1 MNQNILVEFLGE
13 FGFQLIETQIDPDC
27 ITINASSTRLSA
39 ACPQCHNESSKVHS
53 GYMRTLTDLSFGT
66 RKVVLHLDIH
76 RFFCIQEECERVT
89 FAEPISDLAIRYA
102 RRTNQLQ
109 AALREIAFEAGGE
122 GGSRMAKKLH
132 YGDISPDTL
141 LRIIRHTPQDE
152 FSTPRC
158 LGVDDWAMKKGRKY
172 GTILVDLEKHTV
184 VDLLPDRT
192 SDVLADWLKA
202 HPGVEIITRDRAGSY
217 SEGATKGA
225 PNAIQIADRFHLL
238 VNLTN
243 TLKEVV
249 QQNPKIL
256 KLPQPSPAPSEPEKI
271 EREPVVE
278 QEIGQAVNASLQQK
292 QELYRQIQDFH
303 RQGVKYCDIA
313 TNLGICINTA
323 MKYANLP
330 EPPAKQ
336 IRSNRKTSGFEQ
348 YIKER
353 WDEGFRSPKQLF
365 LELNNLGYMGSY
377 QTLARY
383 IAELRGPTCNHRHSH
398 VAPKAP
404 SPVLAVSKAAFL
416 LSKPADELDAD
427 ETKLVQHFCLT
438 SNQVKNAYDL
448 AQYFQKMVRE
458 RLSNEFDAWLSLAEK
473 SIAPKIRNFAIGLKR
488 DYKAV
493 KMGLSHPLSN
503 GQTEGQVN
511 RLKLIKRKMYGRANL
526 DLLKQRVRYNE

>member
-1 MNQNILVEFLGE
+1 MNQNILAEVFGE
-13 FGFQLIETQIDPDC
+13 FGFELVETQIDPDC

-39 ACPQCHNESSKVHS
+39 SCLQCHTESSKVHS
-53 GYMRTLTDLSFGT
+53 SYVRTLADLSFGA
-66 RKVVLHLDIH
+66 RKVILHLELH
-76 RFFCIQEECERVT
+76 RFFCIDEECEQVT

-109 AALREIAFEAGGE
+109 AALREIAFESGGE
-122 GGSRMAKKLH
+122 GGARMVKKLH
-132 YGDISPDTL
+132 YGNVSPDTL
-141 LRIIRHTPQDE
+141 LRIIRRTPQDG
-152 FSTPRC
+152 FPTPRY

-172 GTILVDLEKHTV
+172 GTILVDLERHTV

-202 HPGVEIITRDRAGSY
+202 HPGVELITRDRAGSY

-238 VNLTN
+238 VNLTD
-243 TLKEVV
+243 TLKGVV
-249 QQNPKIL
+249 QQNPTIL
-256 KLPQPSPAPSEPEKI
+256 KLPQPSSTPSEPENI
-271 EREPVVE
+271 EPAPVVE
-278 QEIGQAVNASLQQK
+278 QEITQTVNASLQQK

-303 RQGVKYCDIA
+303 RQGMKYRDIA
-313 TNLGICINTA
+313 TTLGICINTA
-323 MKYANLP
+323 MKYANQP
-330 EPPAKQ
+330 ESPAKQ

-353 WDEGFRSPKQLF
+353 WDEGFRSPKQLL
-365 LELNNLGYMGSY
+365 LELNDLGYMGSY

-383 IAELRGPTCNHRHSH
+383 IAELRGPTCDHRHSDA
-398 VAPKAP
+398 APKAP

-416 LSKPADELDAD
+416 LSKPAEELDQD
-427 ETKLVQHFCLT
+427 ETKIVQHFCLT
-438 SNQVKNAYDL
+438 SDQVKNAYDL
-448 AQYFQKMVRE
+448 AQYFRKLVRE
-458 RLSNEFDAWLSLAEK
+458 RLSNEFDTWLALAEK
-473 SIAPKIRNFAIGLKR
+473 SIAPKMRNFAIGLKR

-526 DLLKQRVRYNE
+526 DLLKQRVVYNE